1 MGMAFR
7 RRSPNTCMA
16 QGKGGPHPTS
26 QQITIASAIDR
37 RWTIMAALLGSSSAV
52 MLFHG
57 LQQELNPTPGREL
70 ALTIIAFTLPFQ
82 AVWFMI
88 HTYHIAFG
96 PHLGAQQQHT
106 LHRLS
111 SICQLLAYVSVL
123 GLAILWSSASFYVGG
138 SFLLATFIALG
149 MVRMAMSEAR
159 HHDLVTSGTRGEG

>member
-1 MGMAFR
+1 
-7 RRSPNTCMA
+7 MA
-16 QGKGGPHPTS
+16 QAIVGPQPTS
-26 QQITIASAIDR
+26 QQITIASALDR

-57 LQQELNPTPGREL
+57 MQQELYPRFGREL

-88 HTYHIAFG
+88 YTYQIAFG
-96 PHLGAQQQHT
+96 PHLGAQQQQT

-123 GLAILWSSASFYVGG
+123 GLAVLWTSASHYVGG
-138 SFLLATFIALG
+138 SFLVGAVFALG
-149 MVRMAMSEAR
+149 MVRLAMSEAR
-159 HHDLVTSGTRGEG
+159 KHDMLGEGTNSEG

>member
-1 MGMAFR
+1 
-7 RRSPNTCMA
+7 
-16 QGKGGPHPTS
+16 
-26 QQITIASAIDR
+26 
-37 RWTIMAALLGSSSAV
+37 
-52 MLFHG
+52 
-57 LQQELNPTPGREL
+57 
-70 ALTIIAFTLPFQ
+70 
-82 AVWFMI
+82 VWFMI

-159 HHDLVTSGTRGEG
+159 HHDLGTAGARGEG